1 MPPDAAAEALMEQP
15 LPNLTVAANC
25 DKLRSRA
32 SAERLV
38 DARIRLAGARR
49 RVHPKRLASL
59 QSLPLHSASA
69 GIYRKPH
76 HQLFPQGANCTAVGD
91 CGARTAKSEDTGA
104 RQHGGGGNASGTR
117 RRREA
122 AREEPSRD
130 CAGIDPRSS
139 SKKDRSSA
147 HCLRFADSWYGVY
160 ELQQPSLD
168 QEVTVQVFGR
178 KELDDGTWHWQEI
191 TPGRP
196 FSHFPKLLNKM
207 KKNLMSRLGT
217 RDRLAR
223 DEPAGVAVRYT
234 ELGCAEEAPGFSL
247 DANTTLL
254 LMPQPSHGYQSA
266 QPQAVPEDP
275 GKDACWRRVPV
286 AGVPAEFLVVDREL
300 VSVDGRRCDTA
311 GVGYRAFS
319 KQPRRCAVPRGS
331 CLGNQPLHMWRRDTE
346 ARLRGR
352 RGAFFLE
359 NWGQPAEPPLVVRD
373 GKLYLALAY
382 PGRYPSLLRM
392 QLRADLNSP
401 LKFGNAARVT
411 EVRIDATQQDAT
423 RITALVTNLGVA
435 ATRLRLRMRPCGG
448 WYAAQSDQAPL
459 QARQSATLELQLPG
473 QPDRDRLRCTRLL
486 KAILGLCWSAVA
498 AWGQDGVSDT
508 PPELLRYRERELSHL
523 QVVHDAE
530 GFPIHPH
537 TCRRT
542 VRIHSKNGKCTTKY
556 TKTTTKTHQHGKGN
570 RKRVSQHE
578 RRPNTCN
585 KIINKNL
592 NVIIGPNGSGKSTIV
607 SAIILGL
614 GGKLKLADRG
624 SSLASYIKTGCKE
637 AKIEIELRTGTTS
650 TTVISRVFNL
660 DNKCVW
666 RIDGKVVSSKQVD
679 DKVAEYNIQI
689 GNLCQFLPQ
698 EKVTDFA
705 KMNRQVLLENTEK
718 SVGGEKKLAQMHEQL
733 KCLTKEIKEYEKKI
747 NEYQAAVENDEQ
759 TNSRLAVTVN
769 NIKERMA
776 CIEAVKLLKK
786 KRVWAV
792 YKAHKVHTEQKQ
804 KEMAEAVA
812 DLQRC
817 KKEFEPFE
825 SLLDGA
831 NKRLQT
837 AQSKLNT
844 CKIRTRDKINTLKN
858 ESVSR
863 EPVSER
869 IEYVN
874 QEYKKKIEA
883 EKSRESEL
891 AALQLQLNKMQ
902 NDLREL
908 SKQSDDSTHTQ
919 LKEVQEQISKVSDAC
934 NIFRHKCEDYKSK
947 VSYIDHE
954 IRAQDSELQRLRNV
968 ANQRLSLLQHR
979 HPDVYRGTMWLRENK
994 HRFSGNVYD
1003 PIVLETNLK
1012 DPSYAKYVEAVI
1024 SNRDLL
1030 AFTFED
1036 KDDMNNAMRILR
1048 DEMNLRLN
1056 FLHSGEMHQPSSYYK
1071 STIPIKHLREFGFK
1085 TYISDVIEAPE
1096 AILKYLLRTYGL
1108 HNIPVG
1114 TKQTDATFEK
1124 VPASIRLFFS
1134 ESSRYSASHSIYSGE
1149 KLTENSRVT
1158 EANYFTRSISIK
1170 EIQVIGERKEKLLQ
1184 EKQQISHDHHTVV
1197 QQLMHQESKLKE
1209 LVNKRKQIQEIVQ
1222 NRQALGARIKIK
1234 QNHINSLEKNK
1245 INIKEEEEKFNN
1257 TVKKIILDAFN
1268 SESKSHETLKEY
1280 VELMNKLRLLQ
1291 YETEDT
1297 AAEVERYQHDA
1308 QEIKQKC
1315 LELEN
1320 TVRKLKGELSELQT
1334 QQKQLLG
1341 DAEKAIADVK
1351 DNKDTFRN
1359 VQQTVQDL
1367 DKKKK
1372 PREFLLNVVLF
1383 VAWPAAYCWRTC
1395 CRGPPDDACEC
1406 ATWAHTITI
1415 GEAARRGVLARADQ
1429 EVRPS
1434 VHTHTNRPLKTMLA
1448 AADSKPVV
1456 GSE

>member
-1 MPPDAAAEALMEQP
+1 MM
-15 LPNLTVAANC
+15 
-25 DKLRSRA
+25 KGII
-32 SAERLV
+32 ERITLKNFMTFEDV
-38 DARIRLAGARR
+38 E
-49 RVHPKRLASL
+49 V
-59 QSLPLHSASA
+59 
-69 GIYRKPH
+69 KPH
-76 HQLFPQGANCTAVGD
+76 
-91 CGARTAKSEDTGA
+91 
-104 RQHGGGGNASGTR
+104 
-117 RRREA
+117 
-122 AREEPSRD
+122 
-130 CAGIDPRSS
+130 
-139 SKKDRSSA
+139 
-147 HCLRFADSWYGVY
+147 
-160 ELQQPSLD
+160 
-168 QEVTVQVFGR
+168 
-178 KELDDGTWHWQEI
+178 
-191 TPGRP
+191 
-196 FSHFPKLLNKM
+196 
-207 KKNLMSRLGT
+207 
-217 RDRLAR
+217 
-223 DEPAGVAVRYT
+223 
-234 ELGCAEEAPGFSL
+234 
-247 DANTTLL
+247 
-254 LMPQPSHGYQSA
+254 
-266 QPQAVPEDP
+266 
-275 GKDACWRRVPV
+275 
-286 AGVPAEFLVVDREL
+286 
-300 VSVDGRRCDTA
+300 
-311 GVGYRAFS
+311 
-319 KQPRRCAVPRGS
+319 
-331 CLGNQPLHMWRRDTE
+331 
-346 ARLRGR
+346 
-352 RGAFFLE
+352 
-359 NWGQPAEPPLVVRD
+359 
-373 GKLYLALAY
+373 
-382 PGRYPSLLRM
+382 
-392 QLRADLNSP
+392 
-401 LKFGNAARVT
+401 
-411 EVRIDATQQDAT
+411 
-423 RITALVTNLGVA
+423 
-435 ATRLRLRMRPCGG
+435 
-448 WYAAQSDQAPL
+448 
-459 QARQSATLELQLPG
+459 
-473 QPDRDRLRCTRLL
+473 
-486 KAILGLCWSAVA
+486 
-498 AWGQDGVSDT
+498 
-508 PPELLRYRERELSHL
+508 
-523 QVVHDAE
+523 
-530 GFPIHPH
+530 
-537 TCRRT
+537 
-542 VRIHSKNGKCTTKY
+542 
-556 TKTTTKTHQHGKGN
+556 
-570 RKRVSQHE
+570 
-578 RRPNTCN
+578 
-585 KIINKNL
+585 KNL

-624 SSLASYIKTGCKE
+624 SSLASYIKIGCKE

-650 TTVISRVFNL
+650 TTVISRMFNL

-705 KMNRQVLLENTEK
+705 KMNPQVLLENTEK

-919 LKEVQEQISKVSDAC
+919 LKEVQEQVSKVSDSC

-1056 FLHSGEMHQPSSYYK
+1056 FLHSGEMHQPSSHYK

-1108 HNIPVG
+1108 HNIPIG

-1170 EIQVIGERKEKLLQ
+1170 EIQVIEERKEKLLQ

-1245 INIKEEEEKFNN
+1245 INIKEEEEKFKK
-1257 TVKKIILDAFN
+1257 TVKKIILDAFD

-1280 VELMNKLRLLQ
+1280 VELMNNLRLLQ

-1334 QQKQLLG
+1334 QQKQLLR

-1351 DNKDTFRN
+1351 GNKDTFRN

-1367 DKKKK
+1367 DKKIQTEQAKADFIGDVDTGVIAEFEARGKK
-1372 PREFLLNVVLF
+1372 IIEGKSKVSTMRDNLQRLQAGLERCRNDWLTPLQELVAKINNNFGRCFEEMGCAGEVLLSMGEDQNDYDQYGLHIRVKYRDGEQLRELSQNLQSGGERSVATAIYMIALQELTFVPFRCVDEINQGMDPRNERAVFNFLVKAATRPDTSQYFLLTPKLLPDLEYHDNIKIIIVNNGNIANNYQL
-1383 VAWPAAYCWRTC
+1383 WRC
-1395 CRGPPDDACEC
+1395 KDFRNPDK
-1406 ATWAHTITI
+1406 
-1415 GEAARRGVLARADQ
+1415 RRRV
-1429 EVRPS
+1429 
-1434 VHTHTNRPLKTMLA
+1434 
-1448 AADSKPVV
+1448 
-1456 GSE
+1456 